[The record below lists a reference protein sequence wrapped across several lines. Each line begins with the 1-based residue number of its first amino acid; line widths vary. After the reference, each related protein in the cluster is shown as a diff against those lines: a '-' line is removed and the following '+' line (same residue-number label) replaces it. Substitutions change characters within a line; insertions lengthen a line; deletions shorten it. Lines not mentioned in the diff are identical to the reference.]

1 MSVVVKGVG
10 ESNFSVFC
18 KGSPEKIK
26 SISLPETLPAN
37 FDTALNRYFSLNVRL
52 NLDNELVWY
61 LGQDSV
67 NYFEKI
73 HYMGGSNTE
82 HSNSQ
87 RLKVRFLNGIQFGY
101 RMVDILSNGGPLK
114 MNFQNSLSKLG
125 CLA

>member
-37 FDTALNRYFSLNVRL
+37 FDTALNRYFSLIVRL

-61 LGQDSV
+61 LVQDSA
-67 NYFEKI
+67 NYFEKKI
-73 HYMGGSNTE
+73 YIGGSNTK
-82 HSNSQ
+82 HSNSK
-87 RLKVRFLNGIQFGY
+87 RLKIRSLNGKKFG
-101 RMVDILSNGGPLK
+101 
-114 MNFQNSLSKLG
+114 F
-125 CLA
+125 